1 MSQAASAGFYGAPS
15 PHCLQFYAKYSLQF
29 LPGYKNLKKSY
40 QYPQFSLILLKFLRD
55 NKRATQLAKL
65 VSQCV
70 KTWGVDMELKRQQ
83 ELQRDVDNVFLTG
96 LIDDK
101 EKIFFQLT
109 EFSQRVR
116 KLKILKTVN
125 EREKFINAL
134 RDLVDGEDEEGE
146 EVA

>member
-1 MSQAASAGFYGAPS
+1 
-15 PHCLQFYAKYSLQF
+15 
-29 LPGYKNLKKSY
+29 
-40 QYPQFSLILLKFLRD
+40 
-55 NKRATQLAKL
+55 
-65 VSQCV
+65 
-70 KTWGVDMELKRQQ
+70 MELKRQQ

-134 RDLVDGEDEEGE
+134 RDLVDGEDEEGG